1 MKENGAVVS
10 ASRFFKKGELR
21 GDVDVRVGTEI
32 VALTNL
38 DKVYW
43 PDEGY
48 TKGDLIK
55 YYYEVSKYILPYL
68 KDRPLIMKRYPNG
81 IKGQSF
87 HQHNVHDAPDY
98 VRTEAIDVVEGHA
111 VDYIIGGNLAALLY
125 MANLGAIE
133 RHPWHSRVRQIDRPD
148 WFVFDLDPGAGVEF
162 ATICDLALSVKDAL
176 ERVGLES
183 YAKTSGSRGLHV
195 YVPLKAIYGYEQ
207 VADFALRVAT
217 LVARGNPQTA
227 TIERSLKKRRRGQ
240 IYIDHMQN
248 ARGKSVVAPYSVRP
262 KPGAMV
268 SAPLEWSEVKGRKI
282 KLQDFTIKSMMQ
294 RLARVGDLF
303 KPVLAQKHSLGDA
316 VEQGDNGEHKRGK

>member
-1 MKENGAVVS
+1 MKEDGAVVS
-10 ASRFFKKGELR
+10 ASRVFNRQELR
-21 GDVDVRVGTEI
+21 GEVDVKVGTEI
-32 VALTNL
+32 VSLTNL

-81 IKGQSF
+81 IDGSSF
-87 HQHNVHDAPDY
+87 HQHNVEDAPDY

-111 VDYIIGGNLAALLY
+111 VDYIIGGNLASLLY

-133 RHPWHSRVRQIDRPD
+133 RHPWHSRVRRIDRPD

-162 ATICDLALSVKDAL
+162 TTICALALSVKDVL
-176 ERVGLES
+176 ERAGLES
-183 YAKTSGSRGLHV
+183 YAKTSGSRGIHV
-195 YVPLKAIYGYEQ
+195 YVPLKAIDGYEQ

-217 LVARGNPQTA
+217 RVARENPQTA
-227 TIERSLKKRRRGQ
+227 TIERALKKRERGQ

-262 KPGAMV
+262 KPGALV
-268 SAPLEWSEVKGRKI
+268 SAPLEWSEVEGSKI
-282 KLQDFTIKSMMQ
+282 KLQDFTIKTMLQ

-303 KPVLAQKHSLGDA
+303 KPVLAQKQSLRDA
-316 VEQGDNGEHKRGK
+316 VEQGDNGEQKRGK